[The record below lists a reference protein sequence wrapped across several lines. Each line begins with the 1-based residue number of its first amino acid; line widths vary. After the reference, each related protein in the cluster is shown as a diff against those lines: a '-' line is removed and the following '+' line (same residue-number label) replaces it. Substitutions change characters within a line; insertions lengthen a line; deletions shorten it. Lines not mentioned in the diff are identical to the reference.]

1 MAQRKPAVSTLLK
14 NAQARIAEL
23 EKKAEN
29 DAKSMKYHE
38 KRADEAQAELQ
49 QLHAFFDALPG
60 TIPEQDKE
68 TYKRNNAMTRL
79 AAWLATSRA

>member
-23 EKKAEN
+23 EKKAES
-29 DAKSMKYHE
+29 DASSLKYQQ
-38 KRADEAQAELQ
+38 KRAEDAQDELQ

-68 TYKRNNAMTRL
+68 TYKRNSAMTRL

>member
-1 MAQRKPAVSTLLK
+1 MAQRKPAVTTLLK

-23 EKKAEN
+23 EKKVEI
-29 DAKSMKYHE
+29 DTKTIKYHE
-38 KRADEAQAELQ
+38 KRAEEAQAELQ

-68 TYKRNNAMTRL
+68 SYKRNNAMTRL